1 MDRIIPI
8 LLGMLV
14 SFASAAQEQAVSA
27 QVPATVETETTA
39 AAEPVIEP
47 ASPDVESDDDTHVDA
62 RAIIK
67 GAMDN
72 WRGVNSYSEMTMTIQ
87 RPDWSRSMSMR
98 AWTEGDKKSLVRV
111 TRPKRD
117 AGNASLIDDKN
128 MWSFAPKINRVIKVP
143 SSMMN
148 QSWMGSDFSNKD
160 ISRSTE
166 ILDSYQ
172 HTLGKIE
179 QIDGHTVYTI
189 IAVPYEDAPVV
200 WGREVLVIRDDYVML
215 EQQFWDQDDELVKIM
230 KITEIVEMDGRN
242 IGKTLRM
249 YEIETPEQWTEVVN
263 HVVDFDVDLPPG
275 IFTLSNLRN
284 PRE

>member
-1 MDRIIPI
+1 
-8 LLGMLV
+8 MLAF
-14 SFASAAQEQAVSA
+14 SGSLSAQE
-27 QVPATVETETTA
+27 PAA
-39 AAEPVIEP
+39 NKEPVE
-47 ASPDVESDDDTHVDA
+47 VLEA

-72 WRGVNSYSEMTMTIQ
+72 WRGVSSYSEMTMTIK
-87 RPDWSRSMSMR
+87 RPDWTRSLSMR
-98 AWTEGDKKSLVRV
+98 AWTEGEKKSLVRV
-111 TRPKRD
+111 TKPKRD

-172 HTLGKIE
+172 HTLTATE
-179 QIDGHTVYTI
+179 QQAQHTVYTI
-189 IAVPYEDAPVV
+189 TSIPYEDAPIV
-200 WGREVLVIRDDYVML
+200 WGKEVLKIRDDFVLL
-215 EQQFWDQDDELVKIM
+215 EQQYWDQDGMLVKLM
-230 KITEIVEMDGRN
+230 KITEVVEMDGRN

-249 YEIETPEQWTEVVN
+249 YEVDTPDEWTEVTN
-263 HVVDFDVDLPPG
+263 HLVDFDVALSPG